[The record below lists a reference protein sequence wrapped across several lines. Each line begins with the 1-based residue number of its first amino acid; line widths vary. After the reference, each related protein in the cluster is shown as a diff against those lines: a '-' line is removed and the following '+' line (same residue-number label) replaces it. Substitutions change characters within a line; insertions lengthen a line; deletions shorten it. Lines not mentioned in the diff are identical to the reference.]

1 MGLFTR
7 KHSDTQINEYCLK
20 WDIHTHILPGIDDG
34 SPDLATTQQMLQR
47 LISQGVEYLCVT
59 PHFFS
64 REQSIASFL
73 KEREAALKKMQTVL
87 PSEIRKVIP
96 GAEVAYFP
104 GIFHCEELDKLCYE
118 GTSTLLLEMPYED
131 WDRQMAD
138 EVTDL
143 VMEGKCRV
151 ILAHPERFA
160 ESKINRMYIAEFAQL
175 PIAFQANG
183 NPFLHRFGKKKAIEI
198 LQLSQTPMLAS
209 DSHDLRGRT
218 PQTRE
223 AGNVLREALGTD
235 FLRQMDKNAAAW
247 VCPQE

>member
-7 KHSDTQINEYCLK
+7 NTAVKQKNGYCLK

-34 SPDLATTQQMLQR
+34 SPNLAATEQMLQR
-47 LISQGVEYLCVT
+47 LVSQGVENLCVT

-64 REQSIASFL
+64 KEQSIASFL
-73 KEREAALKKMQTVL
+73 KGRDAALKKMLSIV
-87 PSEIRKVIP
+87 PPEIRKVIP

-104 GIFHCEELDKLCYE
+104 GMLHCEELGKLCYE

-131 WDRQMAD
+131 WDRQTAD
-138 EVTDL
+138 EVVDL
-143 VMEGKCRV
+143 VMEGKYRV

-160 ESKINRMYIAEFAQL
+160 DSKINQMYIVEFAQL
-175 PIAFQANG
+175 PMAFQANG
-183 NPFLHRFGKKKAIEI
+183 NPFLHRFGKNRALNI
-198 LQLSQTPMLAS
+198 LRLSDTPMLAS
-209 DSHDLRGRT
+209 DTHDLRGRT

-223 AGNVLREALGTD
+223 AGDVVRKALGTE
-235 FLRQMDKNAAAW
+235 FLRQMDRNAAEW